1 MTKTKLTKAK
11 LLTAS
16 KTATSR
22 KAGGNGGN
30 TKDGESGTDAPAT
43 RPTSK
48 LDLLVRML
56 SRPEGASI
64 TELAA
69 ATGWQ
74 AHSVRGALAGS
85 LKKKGHIIRSEKID
99 GERHYQIE
107 SQA

>member
-1 MTKTKLTKAK
+1 MTKTTPTKTRSLK
-11 LLTAS
+11 AS

-22 KAGGNGGN
+22 KAGRNGGN
-30 TKDGESGTDAPAT
+30 TKAGESRTDAPST

-48 LDLLVRML
+48 LDLLVGML

-64 TELAA
+64 AELAA
-69 ATGWQ
+69 ATSWQ

-85 LKKKGHIIRSEKID
+85 LKNKGHAVRSEKID
-99 GERHYQIE
+99 GERRYRIK